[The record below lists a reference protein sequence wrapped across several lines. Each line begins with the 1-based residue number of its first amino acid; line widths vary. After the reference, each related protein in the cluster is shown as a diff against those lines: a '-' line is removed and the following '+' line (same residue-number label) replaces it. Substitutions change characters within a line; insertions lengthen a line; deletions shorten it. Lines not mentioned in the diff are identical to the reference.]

1 MIISL
6 KFKQSLVKYEQIE
19 NNKNYEKLKIYN
31 NNKRYSV
38 FNQQAAFKFGIKQ
51 FLLLAYRNFIKGYGT
66 KRL

>member
-1 MIISL
+1 MR
-6 KFKQSLVKYEQIE
+6 
-19 NNKNYEKLKIYN
+19 KLKIIKIMKNCRYN

-38 FNQQAAFKFGIKQ
+38 FNQQTVFKFGIKQ